1 MPSKKTAPPPTG
13 YEAYYTRDLKR
24 SIQRH
29 GADDLVSDIELIR
42 YMNLLTLKRMKA
54 EGNKLTFRD
63 HLETLRAI
71 TNSAGK
77 IAHLVEVQHRVFEP
91 LAQLEA
97 THQEEMEALHQ
108 RILEIAALVL
118 GDDKVGDIEFESM
131 NQIVREME
139 IRDR

>member
-1 MPSKKTAPPPTG
+1 MPSKKTAQPPTG
-13 YEAYYTRDLKR
+13 YEVYYARDLKR
-24 SIQRH
+24 TIQRY
-29 GADDLVSDIELIR
+29 GADDLVNDIELIR

-54 EGNKLTFRD
+54 EGKRLTYHD

-97 THQEEMEALHQ
+97 AHQAEMEELHR

-118 GDDKVGDIEFESM
+118 GEDKVDDIEFETM
-131 NQIVREME
+131 CKIVRGEE
-139 IRDR
+139 PPYK